1 MCDPCARTRVPVC
14 VPAPPGV
21 FLPDIRWR
29 KITERTR
36 RLGSVRM
43 GDVLGGTE
51 EPGHASVI
59 LLSRLEMEYRM
70 VVAATRPPAQ
80 AEASLLEDEEAQAD
94 AEAQGYATIGFD
106 KEDGED
112 GEEGQDVVSDG
123 YACMGD
129 IDAAEE
135 SDDDGVPRTA
145 ASDDDADEEATFDA
159 SGVPAVLETAARSAT
174 GAAPVIDFVAA
185 TPIAIVVRL
194 IFGSTTA
201 TAWAKTGEEP
211 VAADAEPWVVE
222 FPPLAQASAAA
233 APLPPGRADAIR
245 HVMAG
250 LTLAPPPPG
259 WAKAVPEAVW
269 KHRLLSAA
277 QRRAAYGHDGL

>member
-1 MCDPCARTRVPVC
+1 MTWLVTRV
-14 VPAPPGV
+14 AS
-21 FLPDIRWR
+21 F
-29 KITERTR
+29 K
-36 RLGSVRM
+36 RM
-43 GDVLGGTE
+43 D
-51 EPGHASVI
+51 ASVDF

-106 KEDGED
+106 NEDD
-112 GEEGQDVVSDG
+112 EEGEVVDAEG

-129 IDAAEE
+129 EAEE
-135 SDDDGVPRTA
+135 SDDDGMPRAA
-145 ASDDDADEEATFDA
+145 ASDDDADKENTFDA
-159 SGVPAVLETAARSAT
+159 SGVPAVLETAT
-174 GAAPVIDFVAA
+174 GAPVIELVAA
-185 TPIAIVVRL
+185 SPIAIVVRL
-194 IFGSTTA
+194 IFGRVTTTA
-201 TAWAKTGEEP
+201 WASAKTGEEP
-211 VAADAEPWVVE
+211 AAADAEPWVVE
-222 FPPLAQASAAA
+222 FPPLAEAPVAA

>member
-1 MCDPCARTRVPVC
+1 MD
-14 VPAPPGV
+14 
-21 FLPDIRWR
+21 
-29 KITERTR
+29 
-36 RLGSVRM
+36 
-43 GDVLGGTE
+43 
-51 EPGHASVI
+51 ASVDF

-106 KEDGED
+106 NEDD
-112 GEEGQDVVSDG
+112 EEGEVVDAEG

-129 IDAAEE
+129 EAEE
-135 SDDDGVPRTA
+135 SDDDGMPRAA
-145 ASDDDADEEATFDA
+145 ASDDDAEKENTVDA
-159 SGVPAVLETAARSAT
+159 SGVPAVLETAT
-174 GAAPVIDFVAA
+174 GAPVIELVAA
-185 TPIAIVVRL
+185 SPIAIVVRL
-194 IFGSTTA
+194 IFGRVTTTA
-201 TAWAKTGEEP
+201 WASAKTGEEP
-211 VAADAEPWVVE
+211 AAADAEPWVVE
-222 FPPLAQASAAA
+222 FPPLAEAPAAA

>member
-1 MCDPCARTRVPVC
+1 MTCLVLTRVSRHISMD
-14 VPAPPGV
+14 A
-21 FLPDIRWR
+21 
-29 KITERTR
+29 
-36 RLGSVRM
+36 S
-43 GDVLGGTE
+43 GTE
-51 EPGHASVI
+51 GPELASVDF

-106 KEDGED
+106 NEDD
-112 GEEGQDVVSDG
+112 EEGEVVDAEG

-129 IDAAEE
+129 EAEE
-135 SDDDGVPRTA
+135 SDDDGMPRAA
-145 ASDDDADEEATFDA
+145 ASDDDADEENTFD
-159 SGVPAVLETAARSAT
+159 SSSVPAVFETAARSAT

-185 TPIAIVVRL
+185 SPIAIVVRL
-194 IFGSTTA
+194 IFGSVAA
-201 TAWAKTGEEP
+201 TAWASAKTGEEP
-211 VAADAEPWVVE
+211 AAADAEPWVVE
-222 FPPLAQASAAA
+222 FPPLAEAPAAA

>member
-1 MCDPCARTRVPVC
+1 MSMD
-14 VPAPPGV
+14 
-21 FLPDIRWR
+21 
-29 KITERTR
+29 
-36 RLGSVRM
+36 
-43 GDVLGGTE
+43 
-51 EPGHASVI
+51 ASVDF

-106 KEDGED
+106 NEDD
-112 GEEGQDVVSDG
+112 EEGEVVDAEG

-129 IDAAEE
+129 EAEE
-135 SDDDGVPRTA
+135 SDDDGMPRAA
-145 ASDDDADEEATFDA
+145 ASDDDADKENTFDA
-159 SGVPAVLETAARSAT
+159 SGVPAVLETTARSAT
-174 GAAPVIDFVAA
+174 GAAPVIDLVAA
-185 TPIAIVVRL
+185 SPIAIVVRL
-194 IFGSTTA
+194 IFGSVTA
-201 TAWAKTGEEP
+201 TAWASAKTGEEP
-211 VAADAEPWVVE
+211 AAADAEPWVVE
-222 FPPLAQASAAA
+222 FPPLAEAPAAA

>member
-1 MCDPCARTRVPVC
+1 MD
-14 VPAPPGV
+14 
-21 FLPDIRWR
+21 
-29 KITERTR
+29 
-36 RLGSVRM
+36 
-43 GDVLGGTE
+43 
-51 EPGHASVI
+51 ASVDF

-106 KEDGED
+106 ND
-112 GEEGQDVVSDG
+112 EEGEVVDAEG

-129 IDAAEE
+129 EAEE
-135 SDDDGVPRTA
+135 SDDDGMPRAA
-145 ASDDDADEEATFDA
+145 ASDDDAEKENTVDA
-159 SGVPAVLETAARSAT
+159 SGVPAVLETAT
-174 GAAPVIDFVAA
+174 GAAPVIELVAA
-185 TPIAIVVRL
+185 SPIAIVVRL
-194 IFGSTTA
+194 IFGSVTA
-201 TAWAKTGEEP
+201 TAWASAKTGEEP
-211 VAADAEPWVVE
+211 AAADAEPWVVE
-222 FPPLAQASAAA
+222 FPPLAEAPAAA

>member
-1 MCDPCARTRVPVC
+1 
-14 VPAPPGV
+14 
-21 FLPDIRWR
+21 
-29 KITERTR
+29 
-36 RLGSVRM
+36 M

-51 EPGHASVI
+51 DPGHASVI

-94 AEAQGYATIGFD
+94 AEAQGYTTIGFD
-106 KEDGED
+106 KEDGEE
-112 GEEGQDVVSDG
+112 GEDVVSDG

-211 VAADAEPWVVE
+211 VAADAKPWVVE

>member
-1 MCDPCARTRVPVC
+1 MD
-14 VPAPPGV
+14 
-21 FLPDIRWR
+21 
-29 KITERTR
+29 
-36 RLGSVRM
+36 
-43 GDVLGGTE
+43 
-51 EPGHASVI
+51 ASVDF

-106 KEDGED
+106 NEDD
-112 GEEGQDVVSDG
+112 EEGEVVDAEG

-129 IDAAEE
+129 EAEE
-135 SDDDGVPRTA
+135 SDDDGMPRAA
-145 ASDDDADEEATFDA
+145 ASDDDADKENTFDA
-159 SGVPAVLETAARSAT
+159 SGVPAVLETAT
-174 GAAPVIDFVAA
+174 GAPVIELVAA
-185 TPIAIVVRL
+185 SPIAIVVRL
-194 IFGSTTA
+194 IFGRVTA
-201 TAWAKTGEEP
+201 TAWASAKTGEEP
-211 VAADAEPWVVE
+211 AAADAEPWVVE
-222 FPPLAQASAAA
+222 FPPLAEAPAAA